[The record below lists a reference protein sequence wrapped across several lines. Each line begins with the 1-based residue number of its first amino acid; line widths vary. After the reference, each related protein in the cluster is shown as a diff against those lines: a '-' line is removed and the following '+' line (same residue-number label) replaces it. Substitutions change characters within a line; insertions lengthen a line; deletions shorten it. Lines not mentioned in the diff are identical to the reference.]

1 MTDAP
6 SPASGAPLKLFNS
19 LTRKLEEFRPVHPG
33 EARVYSCGP
42 TVYNYPHIGN
52 MRAYV
57 FADTLGR
64 TLSFKGYKLTHVIN
78 ITDVGHLTDD
88 ADAGEDKLEKA
99 AAEKAQSIWDIAR
112 HYTEAY
118 WADVKALNIRQPAH
132 WSIATDYVPQMIEFA
147 KAIADKHCY
156 ELDSGL
162 YFNTKTV
169 PDYGRLARED
179 DLLAE
184 MQKLIQRQKA
194 AKDIA
199 GAKERIDALRKLVID
214 FIAVI
219 DDFYKRKSL
228 KKYQSLRAIWQ
239 VAAEASE
246 DDFPAALQRS
256 LNESRAFFK
265 APRVEPVAGK
275 RNDEDFAIWR
285 KTPAGETRQMEW
297 DSPWGRGAPGWH
309 LECSVMS
316 EALLGFPFD
325 IHTGGIDHREIHHPN
340 EIAQNQAHSCSA
352 DSGARFWM
360 HNNFL
365 VERSGKMSKSS
376 GEFLRLQLLIDKG
389 YHTLAYRLMCLQ
401 AHYRSEL
408 EFSWEG
414 LGAALTRLKRLVM
427 AVEKLDPPRNGEV
440 ASRSD
445 DGGGARPSADAAQDR
460 PPPPPASPI
469 PLPVPGRI
477 ADLLAKF
484 DAAMSDDLN
493 TPVALTLL
501 EEAAAMKKVDA
512 DQKRAAL
519 AAMDAVLGLNILSLS
534 RADLRIRPRAATITE
549 VEIEE
554 ILTRRKE
561 ARAAKDFA
569 TSDKLRDELIAAGV
583 EVMDGDPLGWDW
595 RLEA

>member
-1 MTDAP
+1 MGGGMTDAH
-6 SPASGAPLKLFNS
+6 ASPLKLFNS
-19 LTRKLEEFRPVHPG
+19 LTRSLEEFQPVHPG

-64 TLSFKGYKLTHVIN
+64 TLSYKGYKLTHVIN

-99 AAEKAQSIWDIAR
+99 AAERAQSIWDIAR

-118 WADVKALNIRQPAH
+118 WADIKALNIRQPAH
-132 WSIATDYVPQMIEFA
+132 WSIATDYVPAMIDFA
-147 KAIADKHCY
+147 KTIADKHCY
-156 ELDSGL
+156 ELDGGL
-162 YFNTKTV
+162 YFDTTTV
-169 PDYGRLARED
+169 ADYGRLARHGTDEG
-179 DLLAE
+179 E
-184 MQKLIQRQKA
+184 S
-194 AKDIA
+194 
-199 GAKERIDALRKLVID
+199 RID
-214 FIAVI
+214 
-219 DDFYKRKSL
+219 
-228 KKYQSLRAIWQ
+228 
-239 VAAEASE
+239 
-246 DDFPAALQRS
+246 
-256 LNESRAFFK
+256 
-265 APRVEPVAGK
+265 PVDGK
-275 RNDEDFAIWR
+275 RHPADFAIWR

-340 EIAQNQAHSCSA
+340 EIAQNQAHSCST
-352 DSGARFWM
+352 DSGARMWM

-376 GEFLRLQLLIDKG
+376 GEFLRVQLLIDKG
-389 YHTLAYRLMCLQ
+389 YHPLAYRLMCLQ

-427 AVEKLDPPRNGEV
+427 AAAPVRDAEATEP
-440 ASRSD
+440 
-445 DGGGARPSADAAQDR
+445 ADR
-460 PPPPPASPI
+460 R
-469 PLPVPGRI
+469 LT
-477 ADLLAKF
+477 DLLAKF

-493 TPVALTLL
+493 TAVALTLL

-512 DQKRAAL
+512 GQKHAAL
-519 AAMDAVLGLNILSLS
+519 AAMDAVLGLDLLTIE
-534 RADLRIRPRAATITE
+534 RADLRVRPKTAAIGE
-549 VEIEE
+549 EDIEA

-561 ARAAKDFA
+561 ARDAKDFA
-569 TSDKLRDELIAAGV
+569 ASDALRDELIAAGV

-595 RLEA
+595 RLSN

>member
-6 SPASGAPLKLFNS
+6 IPAPGAPLKLFNS
-19 LTRKLEEFRPVHPG
+19 LTRSLEEFIPVHPG

-99 AAEKAQSIWDIAR
+99 AAERAQSIWDIAR

-118 WADVKALNIRQPAH
+118 WADIKALNIRQPAH

-147 KAIADKHCY
+147 KAIADRHCY
-156 ELDSGL
+156 ELEGGL
-162 YFNTKTV
+162 YFDTASVT
-169 PDYGRLARED
+169 DYGRLARHGTDEG
-179 DLLAE
+179 E
-184 MQKLIQRQKA
+184 S
-194 AKDIA
+194 
-199 GAKERIDALRKLVID
+199 RID
-214 FIAVI
+214 
-219 DDFYKRKSL
+219 
-228 KKYQSLRAIWQ
+228 
-239 VAAEASE
+239 
-246 DDFPAALQRS
+246 
-256 LNESRAFFK
+256 
-265 APRVEPVAGK
+265 PVDGK
-275 RNDEDFAIWR
+275 RQPADFAIWR

-340 EIAQNQAHSCSA
+340 EIAQNQAHSCSDA
-352 DSGARFWM
+352 SGARIWM

-365 VERSGKMSKSS
+365 IERSGKMSKSS
-376 GEFLRLQLLIDKG
+376 GEFLRVQLLIDKG
-389 YHTLAYRLMCLQ
+389 YHPLAYRLMCLQ

-414 LGAALTRLKRLVM
+414 LGAALTRLKRLVFG
-427 AVEKLDPPRNGEV
+427 VERIRQAG
-440 ASRSD
+440 
-445 DGGGARPSADAAQDR
+445 DAGKSGNPLGTEFLGSFDR
-460 PPPPPASPI
+460 EI
-469 PLPVPGRI
+469 
-477 ADLLAKF
+477 
-484 DAAMSDDLN
+484 SDDLG
-493 TPVALTLL
+493 TP
-501 EEAAAMKKVDA
+501 
-512 DQKRAAL
+512 AAL
-519 AAMDAVLGLNILSLS
+519 AILELIVGRSDKSPTDRLSALLVIDKVLGLELDSLT
-534 RADLRIRPRAATITE
+534 RADLRIRPKAASITE
-549 VEIEE
+549 DEIEAT
-554 ILTRRKE
+554 LTRRKE

-569 TSDKLRDELIAAGV
+569 ASDALRDELVAAWV

>member
-1 MTDAP
+1 MGAVMTDTPA
-6 SPASGAPLKLFNS
+6 PASGAPLRLFNS
-19 LTRKLEEFRPVHPG
+19 LTRQLEPFAPVHPG

-64 TLSFKGYKLTHVIN
+64 TLTYKGYRLTHVIN

-99 AAEKAQSIWDIAR
+99 AAERAQSIWDIAR

-118 WADVKALNIRQPAH
+118 WADIKALNIRQPAH
-132 WSIATDYVPQMIEFA
+132 WSIATDYVPQMIDFA
-147 KAIADKHCY
+147 KAIADRHCY

-162 YFNTKTV
+162 YFDTTSVAN
-169 PDYGRLARED
+169 YGRLARHGTDEG
-179 DLLAE
+179 E
-184 MQKLIQRQKA
+184 S
-194 AKDIA
+194 
-199 GAKERIDALRKLVID
+199 RID
-214 FIAVI
+214 
-219 DDFYKRKSL
+219 
-228 KKYQSLRAIWQ
+228 
-239 VAAEASE
+239 
-246 DDFPAALQRS
+246 
-256 LNESRAFFK
+256 
-265 APRVEPVAGK
+265 PVDGK
-275 RNDEDFAIWR
+275 RHPADFAIWR
-285 KTPAGETRQMEW
+285 KTPPGETRQMEW

-352 DSGARFWM
+352 DSGARMWM

-389 YHTLAYRLMCLQ
+389 YHPLAYRLMCLQ

-427 AVEKLDPPRNGEV
+427 GVAPVRDIPAAAVE
-440 ASRSD
+440 
-445 DGGGARPSADAAQDR
+445 DR
-460 PPPPPASPI
+460 R
-469 PLPVPGRI
+469 LT
-477 ADLLAKF
+477 DLLGKF
-484 DAAMSDDLN
+484 DAAISDDLN
-493 TPVALTLL
+493 TSVALTLL
-501 EEAAAMKKVDA
+501 EDVIAMKKTDA
-512 DQKRAAL
+512 GQKRAAIGTI
-519 AAMDAVLGLNILSLS
+519 DAVLGIGLLDLL
-534 RADLRIRPRAATITE
+534 REDLRIRPKAATITDE
-549 VEIEE
+549 EIEAA
-554 ILTRRKE
+554 LARRKE

-595 RLEA
+595 RLGE